1 MSGPSGASASWDT
14 FFDSFGIVE
23 GSEHAAGRAGDGSAH
38 GLQPGGGGG
47 GGVAMWQPRHD
58 LVGGDMA
65 AGPSADGPPPFSAA
79 MADMLEQP
87 QLRAPAGA
95 TTGMAR
101 PPLSPGWAPLRR
113 TASYSSQ
120 GPAAPAV
127 AAGGHLLQH
136 HRSLPASAVDSPS
149 SSSTSAPTSAAG
161 PAIRGAAAAF
171 GSSSSGGGDN
181 RHPQFH
187 HHRHLHHA
195 HDLVAAHYGV
205 SGHQQS
211 LPPPR
216 QLYHQ
221 GSAPLPG
228 GMPPP
233 PLAYPPS
240 AAPSTALPFWQL
252 PLLPGGHGGG
262 SNSGGSSGS
271 GSQAQAHYQ
280 AAPYLQRHHHHQS
293 SSPPSLLPQLP
304 MPARPP
310 GAGGGQPLQAD
321 HHAMLAFQ
329 QPNSQTAPLAMALA
343 QQQQNNHQHHQHH
356 HLHHAAPAPPQHL
369 DRLRAVGR
377 MPSFPSSSSRR
388 GGVGGGGSGG
398 GSSSSSAVD
407 GHIEHVIYHGSLPFA
422 GRSYVGSRDRDRDRD
437 RERGQEREQERER
450 EREQERE
457 RDRDRQTD
465 RRRSIL
471 DRLGSSA
478 GRRSARHL
486 RHGSQEANMHEGLQ
500 EAIAELMRALEVVEG
515 EGGLTAEQLVMLE
528 ASRFFGQ
535 RGLLDEHHAMRMD
548 VDNMSYEELLALG
561 DRIGSVSTGVAP
573 ESIPG
578 IVTRLRVELPA
589 EPRPHHSDVDVKCTV
604 CQEEYSEGEEVAQ
617 IACGHVYHALCI
629 EQWLVIKNACPVCK
643 APAAPEVGEEAGSKA
658 A

>member
-1 MSGPSGASASWDT
+1 MGAPSGASASWDT

-23 GSEHAAGRAGDGSAH
+23 GSDHAAGRVSEGSAH
-38 GLQPGGGGG
+38 GLQPGSSGGS
-47 GGVAMWQPRHD
+47 VAMWQPRHD

-65 AGPSADGPPPFSAA
+65 AGSSTEGPPLFSAA

-87 QLRAPAGA
+87 QLQAPAAA
-95 TTGMAR
+95 TTGIAR

-136 HRSLPASAVDSPS
+136 HRSLPASSVDAPS
-149 SSSTSAPTSAAG
+149 SSSTSAPSSAAG
-161 PAIRGAAAAF
+161 PATRGAAPGF
-171 GSSSSGGGDN
+171 GSSSSGGGGDN

-205 SGHQQS
+205 GGHQQS

-221 GSAPLPG
+221 GPAPVPG

-252 PLLPGGHGGG
+252 PLLPSGHGGG
-262 SNSGGSSGS
+262 SHSSGSSGS

-280 AAPYLQRHHHHQS
+280 TAPYLQRHHHHQS
-293 SSPPSLLPQLP
+293 SPPPSLLPQLP

-321 HHAMLAFQ
+321 HHALLAFQ
-329 QPNSQTAPLAMALA
+329 QPNSQTTPLAMALA

-356 HLHHAAPAPPQHL
+356 QLHHATPAPQQHL
-369 DRLRAVGR
+369 DRLRAVSR

-388 GGVGGGGSGG
+388 GGVGGGSGSGG

-407 GHIEHVIYHGSLPFA
+407 GHVEHVIYHGSLPFA
-422 GRSYVGSRDRDRDRD
+422 GRPYVGSRDRDRDRD
-437 RERGQEREQERER
+437 RERGQEREQERERER

-515 EGGLTAEQLVMLE
+515 EGGLTAEGGIRANIDLLIE
-528 ASRFFGQ
+528 PSR
-535 RGLLDEHHAMRMD
+535 RLPEVPLLTCQ
-548 VDNMSYEELLALG
+548 ELLALG

-589 EPRPHHSDVDVKCTV
+589 EPQPHHSDVDVKCTV